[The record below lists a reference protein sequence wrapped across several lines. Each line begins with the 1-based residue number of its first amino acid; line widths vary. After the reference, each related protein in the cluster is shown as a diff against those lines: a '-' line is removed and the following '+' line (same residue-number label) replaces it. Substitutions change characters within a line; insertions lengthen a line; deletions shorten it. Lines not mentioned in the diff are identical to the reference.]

1 MKYLFFTFLVFSSF
15 LSFGQGRSIDVEVVL
30 IDPQPHY
37 QFVSRSNKTV
47 TAALI
52 NLGPD
57 TLYLGDKYSVQFK
70 FGGTYIF
77 PSFETLLD
85 TVYPG
90 DSIFHSKT
98 LDIYYRGDYDSF
110 PFCVIASVYN
120 TSLDS
125 IKLETKSQKVNN
137 THCVTVSHY
146 DSLSK
151 TLSAPTTNIETLR
164 LYPNPA
170 DNQINVVSGKAFD
183 QLVLYNAQGSVI
195 KQIHLNAKTSQY
207 LIPLDDVI
215 TGIYFLR
222 IEGDNTTYSIE
233 KFIVQ

>member
-1 MKYLFFTFLVFSSF
+1 MV
-15 LSFGQGRSIDVEVVL
+15 

-57 TLYLGDKYSVQFK
+57 TLYLGDQYSVQFK

-85 TVYPG
+85 TIYPG

-151 TLSAPTTNIETLR
+151 TLSVKQVKSSNLS

-170 DNQINVVSGKAFD
+170 KTYINVVSQEPFHRI
-183 QLVLYNAQGSVI
+183 VMYNLQGAVVQKLDLKS
-195 KQIHLNAKTSQY
+195 KTSKY
-207 LIPLDDVI
+207 LIPLADVKK
-215 TGIYFLR
+215 GIYILR
-222 IEGDNTTYSIE
+222 IEGENANYSIE
-233 KFIVQ
+233 KFVVQ